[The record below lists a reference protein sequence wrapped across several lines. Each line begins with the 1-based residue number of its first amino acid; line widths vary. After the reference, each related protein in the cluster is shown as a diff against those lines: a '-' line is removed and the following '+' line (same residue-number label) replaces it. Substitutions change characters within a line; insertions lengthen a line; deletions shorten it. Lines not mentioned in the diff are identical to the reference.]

1 MTTTLGM
8 TSEDEA
14 PREGSEEAPAPATI
28 RPMAPLPADPVQYDS
43 DRARIARAKGL
54 PAGYIAGGR
63 DPDPGPAIREERFYG
78 RLLLGMV
85 ITIILAGF
93 VLGILITLITGS
105 PSP

>member
-1 MTTTLGM
+1 MTATLGM

-14 PREGSEEAPAPATI
+14 PGEGARDAPATG
-28 RPMAPLPADPVQYDS
+28 RRTASLPADPAQYDS

-54 PAGYIAGGR
+54 PTGYIAGGR
-63 DPDPGPAIREERFYG
+63 DPDPVPGMREERFYG

-85 ITIILAGF
+85 ITIVLAGF
-93 VLGILITLITGS
+93 VLGILITLVTGS

>member
-1 MTTTLGM
+1 MTATLGM
-8 TSEDEA
+8 TSEDE
-14 PREGSEEAPAPATI
+14 PREGPREAPTTD
-28 RPMAPLPADPVQYDS
+28 RPMAPLPADPAQYDS

-63 DPDPGPAIREERFYG
+63 DPDPGPGIHEERFYG

-93 VLGILITLITGS
+93 VLGILISLVTGR

>member
-1 MTTTLGM
+1 MTARLGM

-14 PREGSEEAPAPATI
+14 PRDGPQEAPTTA
-28 RPMAPLPADPVQYDS
+28 RPTASLPADPAQYDS

-54 PAGYIAGGR
+54 PTAYIAGGR
-63 DPDPGPAIREERFYG
+63 DPDPGPGIREERFYG

-85 ITIILAGF
+85 ITIVLAGF
-93 VLGILITLITGS
+93 VLGILITLVTGS